1 MATASVGRGVSKV
14 NRPKRGRLQN
24 YIVVWVDGNI
34 DEKQDDCKKT
44 LTNLRR
50 VIHEVHICTTPS
62 QCIDLLKK
70 LDEEKSFVISSG
82 AFGQHLVPEIHDMR
96 QLDAVYIF
104 CGNKARHEQWAKDWS
119 KIEGVYTSIKPIC
132 ESLKKVAHRCDHDF
146 IPMSFVPKQIIQETA
161 LSQESHDELP
171 PSYMY
176 TMLFKEII
184 LEIDEDDENSI
195 ENLLLYCRKHDVSE
209 SELINF
215 QKQYIQKAAVE
226 WCSCNIF
233 LFGMLN
239 RALWSFDMA
248 TMIKTGFFIRS
259 LHKQL
264 QQLHREQA
272 STFEQN
278 FIVYR
283 GQAFTEEEFKHLTEV
298 KGGLL
303 AFNNFLST
311 SKVKRVAMQFVEDR
325 IGKDKQVI
333 GVLFI
338 MTIDPKKISI
348 SDTPFALIAEYS
360 AFPEEQ
366 EILFSMHT
374 VFRVGEIQQSKAN
387 NRLWKV

>member
-1 MATASVGRGVSKV
+1 
-14 NRPKRGRLQN
+14 
-24 YIVVWVDGNI
+24 
-34 DEKQDDCKKT
+34 
-44 LTNLRR
+44 
-50 VIHEVHICTTPS
+50 
-62 QCIDLLKK
+62 
-70 LDEEKSFVISSG
+70 
-82 AFGQHLVPEIHDMR
+82 
-96 QLDAVYIF
+96 
-104 CGNKARHEQWAKDWS
+104 
-119 KIEGVYTSIKPIC
+119 
-132 ESLKKVAHRCDHDF
+132 
-146 IPMSFVPKQIIQETA
+146 
-161 LSQESHDELP
+161 
-171 PSYMY
+171 
-176 TMLFKEII
+176 
-184 LEIDEDDENSI
+184 
-195 ENLLLYCRKHDVSE
+195 
-209 SELINF
+209 
-215 QKQYIQKAAVE
+215 
-226 WCSCNIF
+226 
-233 LFGMLN
+233 
-239 RALWSFDMA
+239 
-248 TMIKTGFFIRS
+248 MIKTGFFIRS